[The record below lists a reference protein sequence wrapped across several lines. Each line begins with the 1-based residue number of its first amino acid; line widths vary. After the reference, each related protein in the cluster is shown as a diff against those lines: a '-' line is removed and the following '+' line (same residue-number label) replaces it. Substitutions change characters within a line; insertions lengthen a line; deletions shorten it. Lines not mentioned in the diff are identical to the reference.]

1 MAIKING
8 NKLSI
13 DILVDVARNNKKI
26 SLSKES
32 VSKIKECRKMVENK
46 ISKGEIM
53 YGINTGIGEF
63 SETVLN
69 PNQIKDFQKYLIYNH
84 AAGIG
89 GPAPIDHVR
98 ASMLGRIN
106 VHAKGMS
113 GCRLVITQTLVE
125 MINKVKEGK
134 PHIVDSLNNNKKA
147 HFSLGGDLSPFA
159 TITT

>member
-63 SETVLN
+63 SETVLD
-69 PNQIKDFQKYLIYNH
+69 PTQIKDFQKSYIHFKNLDKIVNELNT
-84 AAGIG
+84 IKNKKS
-89 GPAPIDHVR
+89 
-98 ASMLGRIN
+98 AS
-106 VHAKGMS
+106 K
-113 GCRLVITQTLVE
+113 
-125 MINKVKEGK
+125 
-134 PHIVDSLNNNKKA
+134 NNKK
-147 HFSLGGDLSPFA
+147 
-159 TITT
+159 